1 MPRLDFRYVHS
12 HGSKVGGI
20 SVPVVLRSSGKNVH
34 LFASIDTGASNC
46 LFERE
51 HGELLNLDIE
61 AGDAKTFS
69 TANGRIETFGHV
81 VSLEV
86 FELAFESMVYFL
98 ADERIDRNLLG
109 RGGWLGRIRFGLVD

>member
-1 MPRLDFRYVHS
+1 M
-12 HGSKVGGI
+12 
-20 SVPVVLRSSGKNVH
+20 PVVLRSSGKNVH